1 MQIIRNDMAN
11 TNDIK
16 LRLPNIGFDMPITD
30 AIMELE
36 MLRYKRLGGSTYP
49 CIFFQL
55 QHIFHMLE
63 SIGSARIEGNNTT
76 IMDYVETAK
85 LNNPQYKLFGDEEGI
100 KQIENGEEAMR
111 YIEENI
117 DSIEINKHFLR
128 ELHALTVKNLDP
140 AKEGAR
146 NPGLFR
152 SCNVKIS
159 KSTHIPPDYTQV
171 EALIDELIDFINEE
185 CPPKYDL
192 LKVAIA
198 HHRFVWIHPFENGNG
213 RVVRLFTYAILSKKK
228 IFYRNERIVNPTAV
242 FCSDRQKY
250 YDYLSMADE
259 GTDRGLIA
267 WAEYML
273 AGLKTEIEKV
283 DKLLDYDYLFKH
295 ILIPTIDDAF
305 ENRYINDVEYAVL
318 KIALQKQ
325 IVQASDIGT
334 VLGKSSPE
342 VSRIIRSLR
351 DKNMLMPIQ
360 ENARKYYPLFNNSKL
375 IRSIITKLDENGFL
389 PNNLNN

>member
-1 MQIIRNDMAN
+1 MSEYKE
-11 TNDIK
+11 IK

-36 MLRYKRLGGSTYP
+36 KLRYKRLGGSTWP

-63 SIGSARIEGNNTT
+63 SIGSSRIEGNNTT

-85 LNNPQYKLFGDEEGI
+85 LNNPQPKLFGDKDDI
-100 KQIENGEEAMR
+100 KQIQNGEIAMQ

-117 DSIEINKHFLR
+117 DNIEINKHFLR
-128 ELHALTVKNLDP
+128 ELHVLTVDGLDP
-140 AKEGAR
+140 NKEGAR

-152 SCNVKIS
+152 SDNVKIT
-159 KSTHIPPDYTQV
+159 KSNHIPPDYTQV
-171 EALIDELIDFINEE
+171 DAMMDELITFVNED
-185 CPPKYDL
+185 CSPKYDL

-213 RVVRLFTYAILSKKK
+213 RVVRLFTYAMLLKKNIFFSK
-228 IFYRNERIVNPTAV
+228 ERIVNPTAV

-259 GTDRGLIA
+259 GTDEGLIA

-273 AGLKTEIEKV
+273 AGLRIEIEKI
-283 DKLLDYDYLFKH
+283 DKLLDYDYLLNT
-295 ILIPTIDDAF
+295 ILIPTINDAS
-305 ENRYINDVEYAVL
+305 ERGYINETEYKVL
-318 KIALQKQ
+318 KVAIQKQ
-325 IVQASDIGT
+325 IFQASDVAD
-334 VLGKSSPE
+334 VLGKSDPE
-342 VSRIIRSLR
+342 VSRIIRSLK
-351 DKNMLMPIQ
+351 DKNMLMPVQ
-360 ENARKYYPLFNNSKL
+360 ENARKYLPLFNNSKL

-389 PNNLNN
+389 PNKLNS

>member
-1 MQIIRNDMAN
+1 MSEYKE
-11 TNDIK
+11 IK

-36 MLRYKRLGGSTYP
+36 KLRYKRLGGSTWP

-63 SIGSARIEGNNTT
+63 SIGSSRIEGNNTT

-85 LNNPQYKLFGDEEGI
+85 LNNPQPKLFGDKDDI
-100 KQIENGEEAMR
+100 KQIQNGEIAMQ

-117 DSIEINKHFLR
+117 DNIEINKHFLR
-128 ELHALTVKNLDP
+128 ELHVLTVNGLDP
-140 AKEGAR
+140 NKEGAR

-152 SCNVKIS
+152 SDNVKIT
-159 KSTHIPPDYTQV
+159 KSNHIPPDYTQV
-171 EALIDELIDFINEE
+171 DAMMDELITFVNED

-213 RVVRLFTYAILSKKK
+213 RVVRLFTYAMLLKKNIFFSK
-228 IFYRNERIVNPTAV
+228 ERIVNPTAV

-259 GTDRGLIA
+259 GTDEGLIA

-273 AGLKTEIEKV
+273 AGLRIEIEKI
-283 DKLLDYDYLFKH
+283 DKLLDYDYLLNT
-295 ILIPTIDDAF
+295 ILIPTINDAS
-305 ENRYINDVEYAVL
+305 ERGYINETEYKVL
-318 KIALQKQ
+318 KVAVQKQ
-325 IVQASDIGT
+325 IFQASDVAD
-334 VLGKSSPE
+334 VLGKNGPE
-342 VSRIIRSLR
+342 VSRIIRSLK
-351 DKNMLMPIQ
+351 DKNMLMPVQ
-360 ENARKYYPLFNNSKL
+360 ENARKYFPLFNNSKL

-389 PNNLNN
+389 PNNLNS

>member
-1 MQIIRNDMAN
+1 MSEYKE
-11 TNDIK
+11 IK

-36 MLRYKRLGGSTYP
+36 KLRYKRLGGSTWP

-63 SIGSARIEGNNTT
+63 SIGSSRIEGNNTT

-85 LNNPQYKLFGDEEGI
+85 LNNPQPKLFGDKDDI
-100 KQIENGEEAMR
+100 KQIQNGEIAMQ

-117 DSIEINKHFLR
+117 DNIEINKHFLR
-128 ELHALTVKNLDP
+128 ELHVLTVDGLDP
-140 AKEGAR
+140 NKEGAR

-152 SCNVKIS
+152 SDNVKIT
-159 KSTHIPPDYTQV
+159 KSNHIPPDYTQV
-171 EALIDELIDFINEE
+171 DALMDELIAFVNED

-213 RVVRLFTYAILSKKK
+213 RVVRLFTYAMLLKKNIFFSK
-228 IFYRNERIVNPTAV
+228 ERIVNPTAV

-259 GTDRGLIA
+259 GTDEGLIA

-273 AGLKTEIEKV
+273 AGLRIEIEKI
-283 DKLLDYDYLFKH
+283 DKLLDYDYLLNTV
-295 ILIPTIDDAF
+295 LIPTINDAS
-305 ENRYINDVEYAVL
+305 ERGYINETEYKVL
-318 KIALQKQ
+318 KVAIQKQ
-325 IVQASDIGT
+325 IFQASDVAD
-334 VLGKSSPE
+334 VLGKSGPE
-342 VSRIIRSLR
+342 VSRIIRSLKE
-351 DKNMLMPIQ
+351 KNMLMPVQ
-360 ENARKYYPLFNNSKL
+360 ENARKYFPLFNNSKL

-389 PNNLNN
+389 PNNLNS

>member
-1 MQIIRNDMAN
+1 MSEYKE
-11 TNDIK
+11 IK

-36 MLRYKRLGGSTYP
+36 KLRYKRLGGSTWP

-63 SIGSARIEGNNTT
+63 SIGSSRIEGNNTT

-85 LNNPQYKLFGDEEGI
+85 LNNPQPKLFGDKDDI
-100 KQIENGEEAMR
+100 KQIQNGEIAMQ

-117 DSIEINKHFLR
+117 DNIEINKYFLR
-128 ELHALTVKNLDP
+128 ELHVLTVDGLDP
-140 AKEGAR
+140 NKEGAR

-152 SCNVKIS
+152 SDNVKIT
-159 KSTHIPPDYTQV
+159 KSNHIPPDYTQV
-171 EALIDELIDFINEE
+171 DAMMDELITFVNED
-185 CPPKYDL
+185 CSPKYDL

-213 RVVRLFTYAILSKKK
+213 RVVRLFTYAMLLKKNIFFSK
-228 IFYRNERIVNPTAV
+228 ERIVNPTAV

-259 GTDRGLIA
+259 GTDEGLIA

-273 AGLKTEIEKV
+273 AGLRIEIEKI
-283 DKLLDYDYLFKH
+283 DKLLDYDYLLNT
-295 ILIPTIDDAF
+295 ILIPTINDAS
-305 ENRYINDVEYAVL
+305 ERGYINETEYKVL
-318 KIALQKQ
+318 KVAIQKQ
-325 IVQASDIGT
+325 IFQASDVAD
-334 VLGKSSPE
+334 VLGKNGPE
-342 VSRIIRSLR
+342 VSRIIRSLK
-351 DKNMLMPIQ
+351 DKNMLMPVQ
-360 ENARKYYPLFNNSKL
+360 ENARKYFPLFKNSKL

>member
-1 MQIIRNDMAN
+1 MSEYKE
-11 TNDIK
+11 IK

-36 MLRYKRLGGSTYP
+36 KLRYKRLGGSTWP

-63 SIGSARIEGNNTT
+63 SIGSSRIEGNNTT

-85 LNNPQYKLFGDEEGI
+85 LNNPQPKLFGDKDDI
-100 KQIENGEEAMR
+100 KQIQNGEIAMQ

-117 DSIEINKHFLR
+117 DNIEINKHFLR
-128 ELHALTVKNLDP
+128 ELHVLTVDGLDP
-140 AKEGAR
+140 NKEGAR

-152 SCNVKIS
+152 SDNVKIT
-159 KSTHIPPDYTQV
+159 KSNHIPPDYTQV
-171 EALIDELIDFINEE
+171 DAMMDELITFVNED

-213 RVVRLFTYAILSKKK
+213 RVVRVFTYAMLLKKNIFFSK
-228 IFYRNERIVNPTAV
+228 ERIVNPTAV

-259 GTDRGLIA
+259 GTDEGLIA

-273 AGLKTEIEKV
+273 AGLRIEIEKI
-283 DKLLDYDYLFKH
+283 DKLLDYDYLLNT
-295 ILIPTIDDAF
+295 ILMPTINDAS
-305 ENRYINDVEYAVL
+305 ERGYINETEYKVL
-318 KIALQKQ
+318 KVAVQKQ
-325 IVQASDIGT
+325 IFQASDVAD
-334 VLGKSSPE
+334 VLGKNGPE
-342 VSRIIRSLR
+342 VSRIIRSLK
-351 DKNMLMPIQ
+351 DKNMLMPVQ
-360 ENARKYYPLFNNSKL
+360 ENARKYFPL
-375 IRSIITKLDENGFL
+375 
-389 PNNLNN
+389 LNTCRN

>member
-1 MQIIRNDMAN
+1 MSESKE
-11 TNDIK
+11 IK

-36 MLRYKRLGGSTYP
+36 KLRYKRLSGSTWP

-63 SIGSARIEGNNTT
+63 SIGSSRIEGNNTT
-76 IMDYVETAK
+76 IMDYVETTK
-85 LNNPQYKLFGDEEGI
+85 LNNPQPKLFGDEDDI
-100 KQIENGEEAMR
+100 KQIQNGEIAMQ

-117 DSIEINKHFLR
+117 DDIDINKHFLR
-128 ELHALTVKNLDP
+128 ELHVLTVKGLDP
-140 AKEGAR
+140 NKEGAR

-152 SCNVKIS
+152 SGNVKIN
-159 KSTHIPPDYTQV
+159 KSSHIPPDYTQV
-171 EALIDELIDFINEE
+171 DALMDELIAFVNED

-213 RVVRLFTYAILSKKK
+213 RVVRLFTYAMLLKKNIFFSK
-228 IFYRNERIVNPTAV
+228 ERIVNPTAV

-259 GTDRGLIA
+259 GTDEGLIA

-273 AGLKTEIEKV
+273 AGLRIEIEKI
-283 DKLLDYDYLFKH
+283 DKLLDYDYLLNTV
-295 ILIPTIDDAF
+295 LIPTINDAS
-305 ENRYINDVEYAVL
+305 ERGYINETEYKVL
-318 KIALQKQ
+318 KVAVQKQ
-325 IVQASDIGT
+325 IFQASDVAD
-334 VLGKSSPE
+334 VLGKSGPE
-342 VSRIIRSLR
+342 ISRIIRSLKE
-351 DKNMLMPIQ
+351 KNMLIPVQ
-360 ENARKYYPLFNNSKL
+360 ENARKYFPLFNNSKL

-389 PNNLNN
+389 PNNLNS

>member
-1 MQIIRNDMAN
+1 MSEYKE
-11 TNDIK
+11 IK

-36 MLRYKRLGGSTYP
+36 KLRYKRLGGSTWP

-63 SIGSARIEGNNTT
+63 SIGSSRIEGNNTT

-85 LNNPQYKLFGDEEGI
+85 LNNPQPKLFGDKDDI
-100 KQIENGEEAMR
+100 KQIQNGEIAMQ

-117 DSIEINKHFLR
+117 DNIEINKHFLR
-128 ELHALTVKNLDP
+128 ELHVLTVDGLDP
-140 AKEGAR
+140 NKEGAR

-152 SCNVKIS
+152 SDNVKIT
-159 KSTHIPPDYTQV
+159 KSNHIPPDYTQV
-171 EALIDELIDFINEE
+171 DAMMDELITFVNED
-185 CPPKYDL
+185 CSPKYDL

-213 RVVRLFTYAILSKKK
+213 RVVRLFTYAMLLKKNIFFSK
-228 IFYRNERIVNPTAV
+228 ERIVNPTAV

-259 GTDRGLIA
+259 GTDEGLIA

-273 AGLKTEIEKV
+273 AGLRIEIEKI
-283 DKLLDYDYLFKH
+283 DKLLDYDYLLNT
-295 ILIPTIDDAF
+295 ILIPTINDAS
-305 ENRYINDVEYAVL
+305 ERGYINETEYKVL
-318 KIALQKQ
+318 KVAIQKQ
-325 IVQASDIGT
+325 IFQASDVAD
-334 VLGKSSPE
+334 VLGKNGPE
-342 VSRIIRSLR
+342 VSRIIRSLK
-351 DKNMLMPIQ
+351 DKNMLMPVQ
-360 ENARKYYPLFNNSKL
+360 ENARKYFPLFNNSKL
-375 IRSIITKLDENGFL
+375 IRSIITKLDDNGFL
-389 PNNLNN
+389 PNNLNS

>member
-1 MQIIRNDMAN
+1 MSEYKE
-11 TNDIK
+11 IK

-36 MLRYKRLGGSTYP
+36 KLRYKRLGGSTWP

-55 QHIFHMLE
+55 QRIFHMLE
-63 SIGSARIEGNNTT
+63 SIGSSRIEGNNTT

-85 LNNPQYKLFGDEEGI
+85 LNNPQPKLFGDKDDI
-100 KQIENGEEAMR
+100 KQIQNGEIAMQ

-117 DSIEINKHFLR
+117 DNIEINKHFLR
-128 ELHALTVKNLDP
+128 ELHVLTVNGLDP
-140 AKEGAR
+140 NKEGAR

-152 SCNVKIS
+152 SDNVKIT
-159 KSTHIPPDYTQV
+159 KSNHIPPDYTQV
-171 EALIDELIDFINEE
+171 DAMMDELITFVNED
-185 CPPKYDL
+185 CSPKYDL

-213 RVVRLFTYAILSKKK
+213 RVVRLFTYAMLLKKNIFFSK
-228 IFYRNERIVNPTAV
+228 ERIVNPTAV

-259 GTDRGLIA
+259 GTDEGLIA

-273 AGLKTEIEKV
+273 AGLRIEIEKI
-283 DKLLDYDYLFKH
+283 DKLLDYDYLLNT
-295 ILIPTIDDAF
+295 ILMPTINDAS
-305 ENRYINDVEYAVL
+305 ERGYINETEYKVL
-318 KIALQKQ
+318 KVAVQKQ
-325 IVQASDIGT
+325 IFQASDVAD
-334 VLGKSSPE
+334 VLGKSGPE
-342 VSRIIRSLR
+342 VSRIIRSLK
-351 DKNMLMPIQ
+351 DKNMLMPVQ
-360 ENARKYYPLFNNSKL
+360 ENARKYFPLFNNSKL

-389 PNNLNN
+389 PNNLNS

>member
-1 MQIIRNDMAN
+1 MCEFKE
-11 TNDIK
+11 IK

-36 MLRYKRLGGSTYP
+36 KLRYKRLSGTTWP

-55 QHIFHMLE
+55 QYIFHMLE
-63 SIGSARIEGNNTT
+63 SIGSSRIEGNNTT

-85 LNNPQYKLFGDEEGI
+85 LNNPQPKLFGDEDDI
-100 KQIENGEEAMR
+100 KQIQNGEMAMQ
-111 YIEENI
+111 YIENNI
-117 DSIEINKHFLR
+117 ADIEINKHFLR
-128 ELHALTVKNLDP
+128 ELHVLTVKNLNP
-140 AKEGAR
+140 NKEGAR

-152 SCNVKIS
+152 SGNVKIN
-159 KSTHIPPDYTQV
+159 KSNHIPPDYTQV
-171 EALIDELIDFINEE
+171 DALMDELIAFVNED
-185 CPPKYDL
+185 CWPKYDL

-213 RVVRLFTYAILSKKK
+213 RVVRLFTYAMLLKKNIFISK
-228 IFYRNERIVNPTAV
+228 ERIVNPTAV

-250 YDYLSMADE
+250 YDYLSMADK
-259 GTDRGLIA
+259 GTDEGLIA

-273 AGLKTEIEKV
+273 AGLKIEIEKI
-283 DKLLDYDYLFKH
+283 DKLLDYNYLLNT
-295 ILIPTIDDAF
+295 ILLPTINDAF
-305 ENRYINDVEYAVL
+305 ERGYINEVEFKVL
-318 KIALQKQ
+318 KVAVQKQ
-325 IVQASDIGT
+325 IFQAADVSEI
-334 VLGKSSPE
+334 LEKSSSE
-342 VSRIIRSLR
+342 VSRIIRSLKE
-351 DKNMLMPIQ
+351 KNMLMPIQ

>member
-1 MQIIRNDMAN
+1 MSEYKE
-11 TNDIK
+11 IK

-36 MLRYKRLGGSTYP
+36 KLRYKRLGGSTWP

-63 SIGSARIEGNNTT
+63 SIGSSRIEGNNTT

-85 LNNPQYKLFGDEEGI
+85 LNNPQPKLFGDKDDI
-100 KQIENGEEAMR
+100 KQIQNGEIAMQ

-117 DSIEINKHFLR
+117 DNIEINKHFLR
-128 ELHALTVKNLDP
+128 ELHVLTVDGLDP
-140 AKEGAR
+140 NKEGAR

-152 SCNVKIS
+152 SDNVKIT
-159 KSTHIPPDYTQV
+159 KSNHIPPDYTQV
-171 EALIDELIDFINEE
+171 DAMMDELITFVNED
-185 CPPKYDL
+185 CSPKYDL

-213 RVVRLFTYAILSKKK
+213 RVVRLFTYAMLLKKNIFFSK
-228 IFYRNERIVNPTAV
+228 ERIVNPTAV

-259 GTDRGLIA
+259 GTDEGLIA

-273 AGLKTEIEKV
+273 AGLRIEIEKI
-283 DKLLDYDYLFKH
+283 DKLLDYDYLLNT
-295 ILIPTIDDAF
+295 ILIPTINDAS
-305 ENRYINDVEYAVL
+305 ERGYINETEYKVL
-318 KIALQKQ
+318 KVAVQKQ
-325 IVQASDIGT
+325 IFQASDVAD
-334 VLGKSSPE
+334 VLGKNGPE
-342 VSRIIRSLR
+342 VSRIIRSLK
-351 DKNMLMPIQ
+351 DKNMLMPVQ
-360 ENARKYYPLFNNSKL
+360 ENARKYFPLFNNSKL

-389 PNNLNN
+389 PNNLNS

>member
-1 MQIIRNDMAN
+1 MSKYKE
-11 TNDIK
+11 IK

-36 MLRYKRLGGSTYP
+36 KLRYKRLGGSTWP

-63 SIGSARIEGNNTT
+63 SIGSSRIEGNNTT

-85 LNNPQYKLFGDEEGI
+85 LNNPQPKLFGDKDDI
-100 KQIENGEEAMR
+100 KQIQNGEIAMQ

-117 DSIEINKHFLR
+117 DNIEINKYFLR
-128 ELHALTVKNLDP
+128 ELHVLTVDGLDP
-140 AKEGAR
+140 NKEGAR

-152 SCNVKIS
+152 SDNVKIT
-159 KSTHIPPDYTQV
+159 KSNHIPPDYTQV
-171 EALIDELIDFINEE
+171 DAMMDELITFVNED
-185 CPPKYDL
+185 CSPKYDL

-213 RVVRLFTYAILSKKK
+213 RVVRLFTYAMLLKKNIFFSK
-228 IFYRNERIVNPTAV
+228 ERIVNPTAV

-259 GTDRGLIA
+259 GTDEGLIA

-273 AGLKTEIEKV
+273 AGLRIEIEKI
-283 DKLLDYDYLFKH
+283 DKLLDYDYLLNT
-295 ILIPTIDDAF
+295 ILIPTINDAS
-305 ENRYINDVEYAVL
+305 ERGYINETEYKVL
-318 KIALQKQ
+318 KVAIQKQ
-325 IVQASDIGT
+325 IFQASDVAD
-334 VLGKSSPE
+334 VLGKNGPE
-342 VSRIIRSLR
+342 VSRIIRSLK
-351 DKNMLMPIQ
+351 DKNMLMPVQ
-360 ENARKYYPLFNNSKL
+360 ENARKYFPLFKNSKL

-389 PNNLNN
+389 PNNLNS

>member
-1 MQIIRNDMAN
+1 MSEYKE
-11 TNDIK
+11 IK

-36 MLRYKRLGGSTYP
+36 KLRYKRLGGSTWP

-63 SIGSARIEGNNTT
+63 SIGSSRIEGNNTT

-85 LNNPQYKLFGDEEGI
+85 LNNPQPKLFGDKDDI
-100 KQIENGEEAMR
+100 KQIQNGEIAMQ

-117 DSIEINKHFLR
+117 DKIEINKYFLR
-128 ELHALTVKNLDP
+128 ELHVLTVDGLDP
-140 AKEGAR
+140 NKEGAR

-152 SCNVKIS
+152 SDNVKIT
-159 KSTHIPPDYTQV
+159 KSNHIPPDYTQV
-171 EALIDELIDFINEE
+171 DAMMDELITFVNEDSS
-185 CPPKYDL
+185 PKYDL

-213 RVVRLFTYAILSKKK
+213 RVVRLFTYAMLLKKNIFFSK
-228 IFYRNERIVNPTAV
+228 ERIVNPTAV

-259 GTDRGLIA
+259 GTDEGLIA

-273 AGLKTEIEKV
+273 AGLRIEIEKI
-283 DKLLDYDYLFKH
+283 DKLLDYDYLLNT
-295 ILIPTIDDAF
+295 ILIPTINDAS
-305 ENRYINDVEYAVL
+305 ERGYINETEYKVL
-318 KIALQKQ
+318 KVAIQKQ
-325 IVQASDIGT
+325 IFQASDVAD
-334 VLGKSSPE
+334 VLGKNGPE
-342 VSRIIRSLR
+342 VSRIIRSLK
-351 DKNMLMPIQ
+351 DKNMLMPVK
-360 ENARKYYPLFNNSKL
+360 ENARKYFPLFKNSKL

-389 PNNLNN
+389 PNNLNS

>member
-1 MQIIRNDMAN
+1 MSEYKE
-11 TNDIK
+11 IK

-36 MLRYKRLGGSTYP
+36 KLRYKRLGGSTWP

-63 SIGSARIEGNNTT
+63 SIGSSRIEGNNTT

-85 LNNPQYKLFGDEEGI
+85 LNNPQPKLFGDKDDI
-100 KQIENGEEAMR
+100 KQIQNGEIAMQ

-117 DSIEINKHFLR
+117 DNIEINKHFLR
-128 ELHALTVKNLDP
+128 ELHVLTVDGLDP
-140 AKEGAR
+140 NKEGAR

-152 SCNVKIS
+152 SDNVKIT
-159 KSTHIPPDYTQV
+159 KSNHIPPDYTQV
-171 EALIDELIDFINEE
+171 DAMMDELITFVNED
-185 CPPKYDL
+185 CSPKYDL

-213 RVVRLFTYAILSKKK
+213 RVVRLFTYAMLLKKNIFFSK
-228 IFYRNERIVNPTAV
+228 ERIVNPTAV

-259 GTDRGLIA
+259 GTDEGLIA

-273 AGLKTEIEKV
+273 AGLRIEIEKI
-283 DKLLDYDYLFKH
+283 DKLLDYDYLLNT
-295 ILIPTIDDAF
+295 ILIPTINDAS
-305 ENRYINDVEYAVL
+305 ERGYINETEYKVL
-318 KIALQKQ
+318 KVAIQKQ
-325 IVQASDIGT
+325 IFQASDVAD
-334 VLGKSSPE
+334 VLGKNGPE
-342 VSRIIRSLR
+342 VSRIIRSLK
-351 DKNMLMPIQ
+351 DKNMLMPVQ
-360 ENARKYYPLFNNSKL
+360 ENARKYFPLFNNSKL

-389 PNNLNN
+389 PNKFNS

>member
-1 MQIIRNDMAN
+1 MSEYKE
-11 TNDIK
+11 IK

-36 MLRYKRLGGSTYP
+36 KLRYKRLGGSTWP

-63 SIGSARIEGNNTT
+63 SIGSSRIEGNNTT

-85 LNNPQYKLFGDEEGI
+85 LNNPQPKLFGDKDDI
-100 KQIENGEEAMR
+100 KQIQNGEIAMQ

-117 DSIEINKHFLR
+117 DNIEINKHFLR
-128 ELHALTVKNLDP
+128 ELHVLTVDGLDP
-140 AKEGAR
+140 NKEGAR

-152 SCNVKIS
+152 SDNVKIT
-159 KSTHIPPDYTQV
+159 KSNHIPPDYTQV
-171 EALIDELIDFINEE
+171 DAMMDELITFVNED

-213 RVVRLFTYAILSKKK
+213 RVVRLFTYAMLLKKNIFFSK
-228 IFYRNERIVNPTAV
+228 ERIVNPTAV

-259 GTDRGLIA
+259 GTDEGLIA

-273 AGLKTEIEKV
+273 AGLRIEIEKI
-283 DKLLDYDYLFKH
+283 DKLLDYDYLLNT
-295 ILIPTIDDAF
+295 ILIPTINDAS
-305 ENRYINDVEYAVL
+305 ERGYINETEYKVL
-318 KIALQKQ
+318 KVAVQKQ
-325 IVQASDIGT
+325 IFQASDVAD
-334 VLGKSSPE
+334 VLGKNGPE
-342 VSRIIRSLR
+342 VSRIIRSLK
-351 DKNMLMPIQ
+351 DKNMLMPVQ
-360 ENARKYYPLFNNSKL
+360 ENARKYFPLFNNSKL

-389 PNNLNN
+389 PNNLNS

>member
-1 MQIIRNDMAN
+1 MSEYKE
-11 TNDIK
+11 IK

-36 MLRYKRLGGSTYP
+36 KLRYKRLGGSTWP

-63 SIGSARIEGNNTT
+63 SIGSSRIEGNNTT

-85 LNNPQYKLFGDEEGI
+85 LNNPQPKLFGDKDDI
-100 KQIENGEEAMR
+100 KQIQNGEIAMQ

-117 DSIEINKHFLR
+117 DNIEINKRFLR
-128 ELHALTVKNLDP
+128 ELHVLTVDGLDP
-140 AKEGAR
+140 NKEGAR

-152 SCNVKIS
+152 SDNVKIT
-159 KSTHIPPDYTQV
+159 KSNHIPPDYTQV
-171 EALIDELIDFINEE
+171 DAMMDELITFVNED

-213 RVVRLFTYAILSKKK
+213 RVVRLFTYAMLLKKNIFFSK
-228 IFYRNERIVNPTAV
+228 ERIVNPTAV

-259 GTDRGLIA
+259 GTDEGLIA

-273 AGLKTEIEKV
+273 AGLRIEIEKI
-283 DKLLDYDYLFKH
+283 DKLLDYDYLLNT
-295 ILIPTIDDAF
+295 ILMPTINDAS
-305 ENRYINDVEYAVL
+305 ERGYINETEYKVL
-318 KIALQKQ
+318 KVAVQKQ
-325 IVQASDIGT
+325 IFQASDVAD
-334 VLGKSSPE
+334 VLGKNGPE
-342 VSRIIRSLR
+342 VSRIIRSLK
-351 DKNMLMPIQ
+351 DKNMLMPVQ
-360 ENARKYYPLFNNSKL
+360 ENARKYFPLFNNSKL

-389 PNNLNN
+389 PNNLNS

>member
-1 MQIIRNDMAN
+1 MSEYKE
-11 TNDIK
+11 IK

-36 MLRYKRLGGSTYP
+36 KLRYKRLGGSTWP

-63 SIGSARIEGNNTT
+63 SIGSSRIEGNNTT

-85 LNNPQYKLFGDEEGI
+85 LNNPQPKLFGDKDDI
-100 KQIENGEEAMR
+100 KQIQNGEIAMQ

-117 DSIEINKHFLR
+117 DKIEINKYFLR
-128 ELHALTVKNLDP
+128 ELHVLTVDGLDP
-140 AKEGAR
+140 NKEGAR

-152 SCNVKIS
+152 SDNVKIT
-159 KSTHIPPDYTQV
+159 KSNHIPPDYTQV
-171 EALIDELIDFINEE
+171 DAMMDELITFVNED
-185 CPPKYDL
+185 CSPKYDL

-213 RVVRLFTYAILSKKK
+213 RVVRLFTYAMLLKKNIFFSK
-228 IFYRNERIVNPTAV
+228 ERIVNPTAV

-259 GTDRGLIA
+259 GTDEGLIA

-273 AGLKTEIEKV
+273 AGLRIEIEKI
-283 DKLLDYDYLFKH
+283 DKLLDYDYLLNT
-295 ILIPTIDDAF
+295 ILIPTINDAS
-305 ENRYINDVEYAVL
+305 ERGYINETEYKVL
-318 KIALQKQ
+318 KVAIQKQ
-325 IVQASDIGT
+325 IFQASDVAD
-334 VLGKSSPE
+334 VLGKNGPE
-342 VSRIIRSLR
+342 VSRIIRSLK
-351 DKNMLMPIQ
+351 DKNMLMPVK
-360 ENARKYYPLFNNSKL
+360 ENARKYFPLFKNSKL

-389 PNNLNN
+389 PNNLNS

>member
-1 MQIIRNDMAN
+1 MSEYKE
-11 TNDIK
+11 IK

-36 MLRYKRLGGSTYP
+36 KLRYKRLGGSTRP

-63 SIGSARIEGNNTT
+63 SIGSSRIEGNNTT

-85 LNNPQYKLFGDEEGI
+85 LNNPQPKLFGDKDDI
-100 KQIENGEEAMR
+100 KQIQNGEIAMQ
-111 YIEENI
+111 YIEENV
-117 DSIEINKHFLR
+117 DNIEINKHFLR
-128 ELHALTVKNLDP
+128 ELHVLTVDGLDP
-140 AKEGAR
+140 NKEGAR

-152 SCNVKIS
+152 SDNVKIT
-159 KSTHIPPDYTQV
+159 KSNHIPPDYTQV
-171 EALIDELIDFINEE
+171 DAMMDELITFVNED
-185 CPPKYDL
+185 CSPKYDL

-213 RVVRLFTYAILSKKK
+213 RVVRLFTYAMLLKKNIFFSK
-228 IFYRNERIVNPTAV
+228 ERIVNPTAV

-259 GTDRGLIA
+259 GTDEGLIA

-273 AGLKTEIEKV
+273 AGLRIEIEKI
-283 DKLLDYDYLFKH
+283 DKLLDYDYLLNT
-295 ILIPTIDDAF
+295 ILIPTINDAS
-305 ENRYINDVEYAVL
+305 ERGYINETEYKVL
-318 KIALQKQ
+318 KVAVQKQ
-325 IVQASDIGT
+325 IFQASDVAD
-334 VLGKSSPE
+334 VLGKNGPE
-342 VSRIIRSLR
+342 VSRIIRSLK
-351 DKNMLMPIQ
+351 DKNMLMPVQ
-360 ENARKYYPLFNNSKL
+360 ENARKYFPLFNNSKL

-389 PNNLNN
+389 PNKLNS

>member
-1 MQIIRNDMAN
+1 MCEFKE
-11 TNDIK
+11 IK

-36 MLRYKRLGGSTYP
+36 KLRYKRLSGTTWP

-55 QHIFHMLE
+55 QYIFHMLE
-63 SIGSARIEGNNTT
+63 SIGSSRIEGNNTT

-85 LNNPQYKLFGDEEGI
+85 LNNPQPKLFGDEDDI
-100 KQIENGEEAMR
+100 KQIQNGEMAMQ
-111 YIEENI
+111 YIENNI
-117 DSIEINKHFLR
+117 ADIEINKHFLR
-128 ELHALTVKNLDP
+128 ELHVLTVKNLNP
-140 AKEGAR
+140 NKEGAR

-152 SCNVKIS
+152 SGNVKIN
-159 KSTHIPPDYTQV
+159 KSNHIPPDYTQV
-171 EALIDELIDFINEE
+171 DALMDELIAFVNED
-185 CPPKYDL
+185 CLPKYDL

-213 RVVRLFTYAILSKKK
+213 RVVRLFTYAMLLKKNIFISK
-228 IFYRNERIVNPTAV
+228 ERIVNPTAV

-250 YDYLSMADE
+250 YDYLSMADK
-259 GTDRGLIA
+259 GTDEGLIA

-273 AGLKTEIEKV
+273 AGLKIEIEKI
-283 DKLLDYDYLFKH
+283 DKLLDYNYLLNT
-295 ILIPTIDDAF
+295 ILLPTINDAF
-305 ENRYINDVEYAVL
+305 ERGYINEVEFKVL
-318 KIALQKQ
+318 KVAVQKQ
-325 IVQASDIGT
+325 IFQAADVSEI
-334 VLGKSSPE
+334 LEKSSSE
-342 VSRIIRSLR
+342 VSRIIRSLKE
-351 DKNMLMPIQ
+351 KNMLMPIQ

>member
-1 MQIIRNDMAN
+1 MSEYKE
-11 TNDIK
+11 IK

-36 MLRYKRLGGSTYP
+36 KLRYKRLGGSTWP

-63 SIGSARIEGNNTT
+63 SIGSSRIEGNNTT

-85 LNNPQYKLFGDEEGI
+85 LNNPQPKLFGDKDDI
-100 KQIENGEEAMR
+100 KQIQNGEIAMQ

-117 DSIEINKHFLR
+117 DNIEINKHFLR
-128 ELHALTVKNLDP
+128 ELHVLTVNGLDP
-140 AKEGAR
+140 NKEGAR

-152 SCNVKIS
+152 SDNVKIT
-159 KSTHIPPDYTQV
+159 KSNHIPPDYTQV
-171 EALIDELIDFINEE
+171 DAMMDELITFVNED
-185 CPPKYDL
+185 CSPKYDL

-213 RVVRLFTYAILSKKK
+213 RVVRLFTYAMLLKKNIFFSK
-228 IFYRNERIVNPTAV
+228 ERIVNPTAV

-259 GTDRGLIA
+259 GTDEGLIA

-273 AGLKTEIEKV
+273 AGLRIEIEKI
-283 DKLLDYDYLFKH
+283 DKLLDYDYLLNT
-295 ILIPTIDDAF
+295 ILIPTINDAS
-305 ENRYINDVEYAVL
+305 ERGYINETEYKVL
-318 KIALQKQ
+318 KVAIQKQ
-325 IVQASDIGT
+325 IFQASDVAD
-334 VLGKSSPE
+334 VLGKNGPE
-342 VSRIIRSLR
+342 VSRIIRSLK
-351 DKNMLMPIQ
+351 DKNMLMPVQ
-360 ENARKYYPLFNNSKL
+360 ENARKYFPLFNNSKL

-389 PNNLNN
+389 PNNLNS

>member
-1 MQIIRNDMAN
+1 MSEYKE
-11 TNDIK
+11 IK

-36 MLRYKRLGGSTYP
+36 KLRYKRLGGSTWP

-63 SIGSARIEGNNTT
+63 SIGSSRIEGNNTT

-85 LNNPQYKLFGDEEGI
+85 LNNPQPKLFGDKDDI
-100 KQIENGEEAMR
+100 KQIQNGEIAMQ

-117 DSIEINKHFLR
+117 DNIEINKHFLR
-128 ELHALTVKNLDP
+128 ELHVLTVDGLDP
-140 AKEGAR
+140 NKEGAR

-152 SCNVKIS
+152 SDNVKIT
-159 KSTHIPPDYTQV
+159 KSNHIPPDYTQV
-171 EALIDELIDFINEE
+171 DAMMDELITFVNED

-213 RVVRLFTYAILSKKK
+213 RVVRLFTYAMLLKKNIFFSK
-228 IFYRNERIVNPTAV
+228 ERIVNPTAV

-259 GTDRGLIA
+259 GTDEGLIA

-273 AGLKTEIEKV
+273 AGLRIEIEKI
-283 DKLLDYDYLFKH
+283 DKLLDYDYLLNT
-295 ILIPTIDDAF
+295 ILMPTINDAS
-305 ENRYINDVEYAVL
+305 ERGYINETEYKVL
-318 KIALQKQ
+318 KVAVQKQ
-325 IVQASDIGT
+325 IFQASDVAD
-334 VLGKSSPE
+334 VLGKNGPE
-342 VSRIIRSLR
+342 VSRIIRSLK
-351 DKNMLMPIQ
+351 DKNMLMPVQ
-360 ENARKYYPLFNNSKL
+360 ENARKYFPLFNNSKL

-389 PNNLNN
+389 PNKLNS

>member
-1 MQIIRNDMAN
+1 MCEFKE
-11 TNDIK
+11 IK

-36 MLRYKRLGGSTYP
+36 KLRYKRLSGTTWP

-55 QHIFHMLE
+55 QYIFHMLE
-63 SIGSARIEGNNTT
+63 SIGSSRIEGNNTT

-85 LNNPQYKLFGDEEGI
+85 LNNPQPKLFGDEDDI
-100 KQIENGEEAMR
+100 KQIQNGEMAMQ
-111 YIEENI
+111 YIENNI
-117 DSIEINKHFLR
+117 ADIEINKHFLR
-128 ELHALTVKNLDP
+128 ELHVLTVKNLNP
-140 AKEGAR
+140 NKEGAR

-152 SCNVKIS
+152 SGNVKIN
-159 KSTHIPPDYTQV
+159 KSNHIPPDYTQV
-171 EALIDELIDFINEE
+171 DALMDELIAFVNED
-185 CPPKYDL
+185 CLPKYDL

-213 RVVRLFTYAILSKKK
+213 RVVRLFTYAMLLKKNIFFSK
-228 IFYRNERIVNPTAV
+228 ERIVNPTAV

-250 YDYLSMADE
+250 YDYLSMADK
-259 GTDRGLIA
+259 GTDEGLIA

-273 AGLKTEIEKV
+273 AGLKIEIEKI
-283 DKLLDYDYLFKH
+283 DKLLDYNYLLNT
-295 ILIPTIDDAF
+295 ILLPTINDAF
-305 ENRYINDVEYAVL
+305 ERGYINEVEFKVL
-318 KIALQKQ
+318 KVAVQKQ
-325 IVQASDIGT
+325 IFQAADVSEI
-334 VLGKSSPE
+334 LQKSSSE
-342 VSRIIRSLR
+342 VSRIIRSLKE
-351 DKNMLMPIQ
+351 KNMLMPIQ

>member
-1 MQIIRNDMAN
+1 MSEYKE
-11 TNDIK
+11 IK

-36 MLRYKRLGGSTYP
+36 KLRYKRLGGSTWP

-63 SIGSARIEGNNTT
+63 SIGSSRIEGNNTT

-85 LNNPQYKLFGDEEGI
+85 LNNPQPKLFGDKDDI
-100 KQIENGEEAMR
+100 KQIQNGEIAMQ

-117 DSIEINKHFLR
+117 DNIEINKYFLR
-128 ELHALTVKNLDP
+128 ELHVLTVDGLDP
-140 AKEGAR
+140 NKEGAR

-152 SCNVKIS
+152 SDNVKIT
-159 KSTHIPPDYTQV
+159 KSNHIPPDYTQV
-171 EALIDELIDFINEE
+171 DAMMDELITFVNED
-185 CPPKYDL
+185 CSPKYDL

-213 RVVRLFTYAILSKKK
+213 RVVRLFTYAMLLKKNIFFSK
-228 IFYRNERIVNPTAV
+228 ERIVNPTAV

-259 GTDRGLIA
+259 GTDEGLIA

-273 AGLKTEIEKV
+273 AGLRIEIEKI
-283 DKLLDYDYLFKH
+283 DKLLDYDYLLNT
-295 ILIPTIDDAF
+295 ILIPTINDAS
-305 ENRYINDVEYAVL
+305 ERGYINETEYKVL
-318 KIALQKQ
+318 KVAIQKQ
-325 IVQASDIGT
+325 IFQASDVAD
-334 VLGKSSPE
+334 VLGKNGPE
-342 VSRIIRSLR
+342 VSRIIRSLK
-351 DKNMLMPIQ
+351 DKNMLMPVK
-360 ENARKYYPLFNNSKL
+360 ENARKYFPLFKNSKL

-389 PNNLNN
+389 PNNLNS

>member
-1 MQIIRNDMAN
+1 MSEYKE
-11 TNDIK
+11 IK

-36 MLRYKRLGGSTYP
+36 KLRYKRLGGSTWP

-63 SIGSARIEGNNTT
+63 SIGSSRIEGNNTT

-85 LNNPQYKLFGDEEGI
+85 LNNPQPKLFGDKDDI
-100 KQIENGEEAMR
+100 KQIQNGEIAMQ

-117 DSIEINKHFLR
+117 DNIEINKHFLR
-128 ELHALTVKNLDP
+128 ELHVLTVDGLDP
-140 AKEGAR
+140 NKEGAR

-152 SCNVKIS
+152 SDNVKIT
-159 KSTHIPPDYTQV
+159 KSNHIPPDYTQV
-171 EALIDELIDFINEE
+171 DAMMDELITFVNED

-213 RVVRLFTYAILSKKK
+213 RVVRLFTYAMLLKKNIFFSK
-228 IFYRNERIVNPTAV
+228 ERIVNPTAV

-259 GTDRGLIA
+259 GTDKGLIA

-273 AGLKTEIEKV
+273 AGLRIEIEKI
-283 DKLLDYDYLFKH
+283 DKLLDYDYLLNT
-295 ILIPTIDDAF
+295 ILIPTINDAS
-305 ENRYINDVEYAVL
+305 ERGYINETEYKVL
-318 KIALQKQ
+318 KVAIQKQ
-325 IVQASDIGT
+325 IFQASDVAD
-334 VLGKSSPE
+334 VLGKNGPE
-342 VSRIIRSLR
+342 VSRIIRSLK
-351 DKNMLMPIQ
+351 DKNMLMPVQ
-360 ENARKYYPLFNNSKL
+360 ENARKYFPLFNNSKL

-389 PNNLNN
+389 PNKLNS

>member
-1 MQIIRNDMAN
+1 MSEYKE
-11 TNDIK
+11 IK

-36 MLRYKRLGGSTYP
+36 KLRYKRLGGSTRP

-63 SIGSARIEGNNTT
+63 SIGSSRIEGNNTT

-85 LNNPQYKLFGDEEGI
+85 LNNPQPKLFGDKDDI
-100 KQIENGEEAMR
+100 KQIQNGEIAMQ

-117 DSIEINKHFLR
+117 DNIEINKHFLR
-128 ELHALTVKNLDP
+128 ELHVLTVDGLDP
-140 AKEGAR
+140 NKEGAR

-152 SCNVKIS
+152 SDNVKIT
-159 KSTHIPPDYTQV
+159 KSNHIPPDYTQV
-171 EALIDELIDFINEE
+171 DAMMDELITFVNED
-185 CPPKYDL
+185 CSPKYDL

-213 RVVRLFTYAILSKKK
+213 RVVRLFTYAMLLKKNIFFSK
-228 IFYRNERIVNPTAV
+228 ERIVNPTAV

-259 GTDRGLIA
+259 GTDEGLIA

-273 AGLKTEIEKV
+273 AGLRIEIEKI
-283 DKLLDYDYLFKH
+283 DKLLDYDYLLNT
-295 ILIPTIDDAF
+295 ILIPTINDAS
-305 ENRYINDVEYAVL
+305 ERGYINETEYKVL
-318 KIALQKQ
+318 KVAVQKQ
-325 IVQASDIGT
+325 IFQASDVAD
-334 VLGKSSPE
+334 VLGKNGPE
-342 VSRIIRSLR
+342 VSRIIRSLK
-351 DKNMLMPIQ
+351 DKNMLMPVQ
-360 ENARKYYPLFNNSKL
+360 ENARKYFPLFNNSKL

-389 PNNLNN
+389 PNKLNS

>member
-1 MQIIRNDMAN
+1 MCEFKE
-11 TNDIK
+11 IK

-36 MLRYKRLGGSTYP
+36 KLRYKRLSGTTWP

-55 QHIFHMLE
+55 QYIFHMLE
-63 SIGSARIEGNNTT
+63 SIGSSRIEGNNTT

-85 LNNPQYKLFGDEEGI
+85 LNNPQPKLFGDEDDI
-100 KQIENGEEAMR
+100 KQIQNGEMAMQ
-111 YIEENI
+111 YIENNI
-117 DSIEINKHFLR
+117 ADIEINKHFLR
-128 ELHALTVKNLDP
+128 ELHVLTVKNLNP
-140 AKEGAR
+140 NKEGAR

-152 SCNVKIS
+152 SGNVKIN
-159 KSTHIPPDYTQV
+159 KSNHIPPDYTQV
-171 EALIDELIDFINEE
+171 DALMDELIAFVNED
-185 CPPKYDL
+185 CLPKYDL

-213 RVVRLFTYAILSKKK
+213 RVVRLFTYAMLLKKNIFFSK
-228 IFYRNERIVNPTAV
+228 ERIVNPTAV

-250 YDYLSMADE
+250 YDYLSMADK
-259 GTDRGLIA
+259 GTDEGLIA

-273 AGLKTEIEKV
+273 AGLKIEIEKI
-283 DKLLDYDYLFKH
+283 DKLLDYNYLLNT
-295 ILIPTIDDAF
+295 ILLPTINDAF
-305 ENRYINDVEYAVL
+305 ERGYINEVEFKVL
-318 KIALQKQ
+318 KVAVQKQ
-325 IVQASDIGT
+325 IFQAADVSEI
-334 VLGKSSPE
+334 LEKSSSE
-342 VSRIIRSLR
+342 VSRIIRSLKE
-351 DKNMLMPIQ
+351 KNMLMPIQ

>member
-1 MQIIRNDMAN
+1 MCE
-11 TNDIK
+11 IK
-16 LRLPNIGFDMPITD
+16 EMSLRLPNIGFDMPITD

-36 MLRYKRLGGSTYP
+36 KLRYKRLGGTTLP
-49 CIFFQL
+49 CVFFQL
-55 QHIFHMLE
+55 QYIFHMLE
-63 SIGSARIEGNNTT
+63 SIGSSRIEGNNTT
-76 IMDYVETAK
+76 VMDYVETTK
-85 LNNPQYKLFGDEEGI
+85 LNNPQQSLFGDKDDI

-117 DSIEINKHFLR
+117 ADIEISKHFLR
-128 ELHALTVKNLDP
+128 ELHVLTVKDLDP
-140 AKEGAR
+140 SKEGAR

-152 SCNVKIS
+152 SGNVKIN
-159 KSTHIPPDYTQV
+159 KSDHLPPDYTQV
-171 EALIDELIDFINEE
+171 DALMDELIDFVNEE
-185 CPPKYDL
+185 CSPKYDL

-213 RVVRLFTYAILSKKK
+213 RVVRLLTYAILLKKK
-228 IFYRNERIVNPTAV
+228 IFYRDERIVNPTAV

-259 GTDRGLIA
+259 GTDCGLIA

-295 ILIPTIDDAF
+295 ILIQTIDDAF
-305 ENRYINDVEYAVL
+305 ENRYINDVEYEVL
-318 KIALQKQ
+318 NIALQKQ
-325 IVQASDIGT
+325 VVQASDIGK
-334 VLGKSSPE
+334 VLGKNSPE

>member
-1 MQIIRNDMAN
+1 MSEYKE
-11 TNDIK
+11 IK

-36 MLRYKRLGGSTYP
+36 KLRYKRLGGSTWP

-63 SIGSARIEGNNTT
+63 SIGSSRIEGNNTT

-85 LNNPQYKLFGDEEGI
+85 LNNPQPKLFGDKDDI
-100 KQIENGEEAMR
+100 KQIQNGEIAMQ

-117 DSIEINKHFLR
+117 DNIEINKHFLR
-128 ELHALTVKNLDP
+128 ELHVLTVDGLDP
-140 AKEGAR
+140 NKEGAR

-152 SCNVKIS
+152 SDNVKIT
-159 KSTHIPPDYTQV
+159 KSNHIPPDYTQV
-171 EALIDELIDFINEE
+171 DAMMDELITFVNED

-213 RVVRLFTYAILSKKK
+213 RVVRLFTYAMLLKKNIFFSK
-228 IFYRNERIVNPTAV
+228 ERIVNPTAV

-259 GTDRGLIA
+259 GTDEGLIA

-273 AGLKTEIEKV
+273 AGLRIEIEKI
-283 DKLLDYDYLFKH
+283 DKLLDYDYLLNT
-295 ILIPTIDDAF
+295 ILIPTINDAS
-305 ENRYINDVEYAVL
+305 ERGYINETEYKVL
-318 KIALQKQ
+318 KVAVQKQ
-325 IVQASDIGT
+325 IFQASDVAD
-334 VLGKSSPE
+334 VLGKNGPE
-342 VSRIIRSLR
+342 VSRIIRSLK
-351 DKNMLMPIQ
+351 DKNMLMPVQ
-360 ENARKYYPLFNNSKL
+360 ENARKYFPLFNNSKL

-389 PNNLNN
+389 PNKLNS